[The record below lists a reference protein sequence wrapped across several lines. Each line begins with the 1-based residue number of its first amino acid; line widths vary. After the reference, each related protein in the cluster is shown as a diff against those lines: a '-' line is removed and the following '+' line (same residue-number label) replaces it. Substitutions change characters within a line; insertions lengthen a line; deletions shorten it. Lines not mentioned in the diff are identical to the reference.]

1 MRKLAFFLLFALVTA
16 SGMQAHAD
24 DRHPRD
30 RVRSGEIQPLDQL
43 LPQLRGSYPGTF
55 YDADGPFPD
64 GRGGYRYRIKWLT
77 PDGRVIWLDTDARTG
92 RVMGTDRSERG
103 RRDENTGDRQPRD
116 PWGHE
121 PGSNDSRDRLDGDH
135 QRNHFDGSDRDNNR
149 DNGRRNDDNN
159 SRFDRGSRDNFP
171 RNNNWQGDSR
181 RLGHGG

>member
-16 SGMQAHAD
+16 SGMQVRAD

-30 RVRSGEIQPLDQL
+30 RARSGEIQPLDQI

-92 RVMGTDRSERG
+92 RVMGTDRSERERG
-103 RRDENTGDRQPRD
+103 NNDDSTSRRDRFDGDRQRDDRSTSD
-116 PWGHE
+116 PW
-121 PGSNDSRDRLDGDH
+121 
-135 QRNHFDGSDRDNNR
+135 NR

-159 SRFDRGSRDNFP
+159 SRSDRGNRDNVP
-171 RNNNWQGDSR
+171 RNNDRSDDSR
-181 RLGHGG
+181 RHDLGG